1 MLRTVNP
8 VRDAWLPT
16 TRVEGSGCRIGQKPD
31 RKRETGCMITKF
43 RIENDYI
50 ELIKLLKVTG
60 LCSSGGVAKIVT
72 SEGRVTVNGLVE
84 LRKRCKI
91 KKGQTVEFEGNI
103 IEVE

>member
-1 MLRTVNP
+1 MV
-8 VRDAWLPT
+8 
-16 TRVEGSGCRIGQKPD
+16 Q
-31 RKRETGCMITKF
+31 KF

-60 LCSSGGVAKIVT
+60 LCSSGGMAKIVT
-72 SEGRVTVNGLVE
+72 GEGSVTVNGVVE

-91 KKGQTVEFEGNI
+91 RKGQRVEFEGNI